1 MPITKGQIPCDSTY
15 AEVPIVFKFT
25 ELQSGIMVAKEWAKR
40 GMASQCFREIEVQL
54 RVMTRL
60 WRWTVV
66 TAAQPCEWTQCH

>member
-25 ELQSGIMVAKEWAKR
+25 ELQSGIVVAKEWAKR
-40 GMASQCFREIEVQL
+40 GMGSQCFREIEVQL
-54 RVMTRL
+54 RVMTKL